1 MCLCLRLFF
10 LFIFIAVLISPNL
23 LRCLTEWKKF
33 GFFDRNRLSVV
44 KSYTNSTRILLSLFS
59 VSSFYDWLAND
70 FGDRSSTHTRIF
82 SHWRLSCRCCPLHS
96 KTDWKREKTSKP
108 KRRLIVNFQF
118 KIESILCVCCAT
130 YYKCEN
136 IWFISYAALPFR
148 FDSISLAL
156 FFYWVIDVYQ
166 FEEISNHISVLSAIS
181 IRNNLHYHKS
191 ALPSEM
197 TAE

>member
-130 YYKCEN
+130 YCARTSGL
-136 IWFISYAALPFR
+136 FRMPPCHSAL
-148 FDSISLAL
+148 SQSLSL
-156 FFYWVIDVYQ
+156 SFFYWVIDVYQ
-166 FEEISNHISVLSAIS
+166 FG
-181 IRNNLHYHKS
+181 R
-191 ALPSEM
+191 ALESHQCFVSDFDSE
-197 TAE
+197 